1 MLKQRVIMTGA
12 LFNTLIME
20 GLHGKTS
27 LLQVTLVMPQIIQ
40 VHTPTSMKIHIPFG
54 IAARRSSN
62 TWWQE
67 ENFDLSFLYGE
78 NDVRIRFF
86 FDSDGSVIK
95 TRMVNR

>member
-1 MLKQRVIMTGA
+1 MTGA

-54 IAARRSSN
+54 IAARPL
-62 TWWQE
+62 QIH
-67 ENFDLSFLYGE
+67 G
-78 NDVRIRFF
+78 
-86 FDSDGSVIK
+86 GKKK
-95 TRMVNR
+95 TLTLVFYMVKMM